1 MAAPKG
7 FEFESALS
15 KIARVLTGQYGVSVV
30 FSPDG
35 PRVERG
41 RIVIPDYEVG
51 GALSTDVLV
60 GYLDLLV
67 ARAKHS
73 DLAQLEALPRGVEA
87 NLAQVIEDR
96 RVCGQLL
103 DEYPGARWFIGKLR
117 VHAAERVRQGW
128 PKLHWRDRL
137 GWLGG
142 RALWGEPPPP
152 AEASHSL
159 LAA

>member
-1 MAAPKG
+1 MHAARDAKG

-73 DLAQLEALPRGVEA
+73 DLAQLEALPRGVGGA
-87 NLAQVIEDR
+87 N
-96 RVCGQLL
+96 
-103 DEYPGARWFIGKLR
+103 
-117 VHAAERVRQGW
+117 GW
-128 PKLHWRDRL
+128 
-137 GWLGG
+137 
-142 RALWGEPPPP
+142 EC
-152 AEASHSL
+152 
-159 LAA
+159 